1 MPRQTKLSTAQSE
14 PSPPLREED
23 RQRARAQALLKT
35 LRSSPNAK
43 AVNEARAL
51 VLQLRNLR
59 DFELMGRL
67 AEALCRV
74 DPADARTRRL
84 YAQGLIETGSAI
96 AAIDMLR
103 QSLAKLPKQHE
114 EAIEAWGLLGRAHKQ
129 IFFDAADGSS
139 AGARL
144 ALAAAVQAYQQPYK
158 ADPKK
163 NTWHGVNLLAL
174 VSRARREGWSEIA
187 PRLDP
192 AKLAAELL
200 TNLRAVPAKARDE
213 WYLPT
218 LAEVTLGL
226 GLSTGDLGPVES
238 LLREYLG
245 AKDVQAFQVASTLRQ
260 FTEVWGLEQL
270 TTRTPGVAL
279 QGATG
284 VQRAR
289 GLVDVLRARL
299 LQLPGGELA
308 LPAMQVSLPSAPV
321 ARGVS
326 GRARAAAPRAAAADR
341 SQLEAILGVE
351 GPQTF
356 AWWRAGVDAA
366 RSVAV
371 VRQRLGKR
379 LGSGFL
385 VRGGDFGLLPAD
397 ELLLLTNFHVVNAH
411 GAAPG
416 IRPEEAE
423 VVFEADDPGKAYA
436 VKSLVWT
443 SPVDQHDAS
452 LLRLQ
457 SLPVGI
463 PALPVS
469 SLLPDLPGPEV
480 KKRPRVYIIGYP
492 GGRELSFSFQD
503 NELLDHEGPPAG
515 QPQIPGVVRV
525 HYHAPTEGGNS
536 GSPVFDDSGWKVIA
550 LHHKGGR
557 FGMPRLNGQSGTY
570 AANEGLALATL
581 VAAVK
586 ATAL

>member
-1 MPRQTKLSTAQSE
+1 MPRKTKSSSTPVE
-14 PSPPLREED
+14 PSPPVREQD

-35 LRSSPNAK
+35 LRSAPNAK

-67 AEALCRV
+67 AEALCRI

-84 YAQGLIETGSAI
+84 YAQGLIETGSAT

-103 QSLAKLPKQHE
+103 QLLAMLPKQHE
-114 EAIEAWGLLGRAHKQ
+114 EAVEAWGLLGRAYKQ
-129 IFFDAADGSS
+129 IFFDAADASS
-139 AGARL
+139 TGARL
-144 ALAAAVQAYQQPYK
+144 ALTAAVEAYRQPYK
-158 ADPKK
+158 AEPKK

-187 PRLDP
+187 PRLDT

-200 TNLRAVPAKARDE
+200 ANLRAMPAKARDE

-226 GLSTGDLGPVES
+226 GLSTGDLRPVES

-260 FTEVWGLEQL
+260 FIEVWGLEQL
-270 TTRTPGVAL
+270 TTRTRGVAL
-279 QGATG
+279 QGAAG

-308 LPAMQVSLPSAPV
+308 LPALQVSLPRPAIG
-321 ARGVS
+321 RGAA
-326 GRARAAAPRAAAADR
+326 GRARAAAPRAVPTDN

-356 AWWRAGVDAA
+356 AWWRAGVEAA

-385 VRGGDFGLLPAD
+385 VRAGDFGLLPAD
-397 ELLLLTNFHVVNAH
+397 ELLLLTNFHVINAK
-411 GAAPG
+411 GSAPG

-436 VKSLVWT
+436 VQSLVWT

-457 SLPVGI
+457 SLPSGI

-469 SLLPDLPGPEV
+469 SLLPNLPGAEV
-480 KKRPRVYIIGYP
+480 TKRPRVYIIGYP

-503 NELLDHEGPPAG
+503 NELLDHEGPSAG

-536 GSPVFDDSGWKVIA
+536 GSPVFEDSGWKVIA
-550 LHHKGGR
+550 LHHKGGK
-557 FGMPRLNGQSGTY
+557 FGMPRLNGQPGTY

-586 ATAL
+586 ATAG

>member
-1 MPRQTKLSTAQSE
+1 M
-14 PSPPLREED
+14 REQD

-35 LRSSPNAK
+35 LHSSPSAR
-43 AVNEARAL
+43 AVDEARAL
-51 VLQLRNLR
+51 VLPLRNLR

-67 AEALCRV
+67 AEALCRI

-84 YAQGLIETGSAI
+84 YAQGLIETGSAT

-103 QSLAKLPKQHE
+103 QLLLKLPKQHE
-114 EAIEAWGLLGRAHKQ
+114 EAVEAWGLLGRAYKQ
-129 IFFDAADGSS
+129 IFFDAADARS

-144 ALAAAVQAYQQPYK
+144 ALTAAVDAYRQPYR

-174 VSRARREGWSEIA
+174 VSRARREGWTEIA

-192 AKLAAELL
+192 GKLAAQLL
-200 TNLRAVPAKARDE
+200 ANLHAVPVNARDE

-226 GLSTGDLGPVES
+226 GLSTGDLGAVES

-245 AKDVQAFQVASTLRQ
+245 AQDVQAFQVASTLRQ

-270 TTRTPGVAL
+270 TTRTPGVKL
-279 QGATG
+279 QGAAA

-308 LPAMQVSLPSAPV
+308 LPALQVSQPSA
-321 ARGVS
+321 ATGGKATSRS
-326 GRARAAAPRAAAADR
+326 RAAAPRAAPVDHG
-341 SQLEAILGVE
+341 QLEAILGVD

-385 VRGGDFGLLPAD
+385 VRGGDFGLSPAD
-397 ELLLLTNFHVVNAH
+397 ERLLLTNFHVVNAN

-436 VKSLVWT
+436 VHSLVWT

-457 SLPVGI
+457 GLPDGI
-463 PALPVS
+463 PALSVS
-469 SLLPDLPGPEV
+469 SLLPTLPGADE

-503 NELLDHEGPPAG
+503 NELLDHEGPLAG
-515 QPQIPGVVRV
+515 RPQIPGVVRV

-536 GSPVFDDSGWKVIA
+536 GSPVFEDLGWKVIA
-550 LHHKGGR
+550 LHHKGGK

-570 AANEGLALATL
+570 AANEGLAMVSL
-581 VAAVK
+581 VAAVR
-586 ATAL
+586 ATAD